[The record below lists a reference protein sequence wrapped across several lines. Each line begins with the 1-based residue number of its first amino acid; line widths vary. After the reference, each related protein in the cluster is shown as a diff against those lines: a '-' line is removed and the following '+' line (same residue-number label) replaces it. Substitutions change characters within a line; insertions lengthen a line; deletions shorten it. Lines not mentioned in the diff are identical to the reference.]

1 MVKLSQTYSQ
11 ALLITLSDY
20 KKKWCWGLEDVK
32 KNNNLL
38 LFDDSHQNLL
48 TFLESGK
55 NEISW
60 SNCLCILQ
68 EEVENAS

>member
-1 MVKLSQTYSQ
+1 
-11 ALLITLSDY
+11 
-20 KKKWCWGLEDVK
+20 VK